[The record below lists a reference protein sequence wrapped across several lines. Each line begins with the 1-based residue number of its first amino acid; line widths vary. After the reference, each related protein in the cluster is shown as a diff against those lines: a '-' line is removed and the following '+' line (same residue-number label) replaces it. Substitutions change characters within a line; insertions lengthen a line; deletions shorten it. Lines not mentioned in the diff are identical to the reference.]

1 MVLFCFVMTGTVKK
15 VAQVCYACYAT
26 SIPGGFQKIAE

>member
-15 VAQVCYACYAT
+15 VAQVCYAT